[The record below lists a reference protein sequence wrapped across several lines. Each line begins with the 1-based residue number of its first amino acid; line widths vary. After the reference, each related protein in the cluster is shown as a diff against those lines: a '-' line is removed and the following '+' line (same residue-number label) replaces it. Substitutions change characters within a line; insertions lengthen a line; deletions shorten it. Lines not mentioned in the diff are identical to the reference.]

1 MRRPASRTWCPSTVR
16 SVFAALSVL
25 ATSGG
30 CAHRRAAIE
39 ATPPVAE
46 RPTPRSDLPDRPI
59 APPGAE
65 RPVEPATAPAAEP
78 VAPPVAA
85 AIAEGPAAPAPASVA
100 QRDVLFGSPE
110 DPEPETKGGI
120 VKALEDVSYIVGNEW
135 SLDAFRPVVT
145 DLGGGYV
152 GVGPDQAYLLI
163 GWQRPEFAWLVDY
176 DSKVMRVHAMYRAVF
191 ELAPT
196 RKAFLDAFESA
207 HADRISKAL
216 AEHDD
221 DRLRRLYRNNRDMFR
236 WRLRTVERKL
246 KRRGVP
252 SWLTDDA
259 TYAFVRDMVLGD
271 RVRPLRVNL
280 NEAAGMAGI
289 ADSARELG
297 VPIRVVYLSNA
308 EEYWDAYD
316 AQFTANLQGL
326 PHDDRSLVLRT
337 RLVWQTNRD
346 YVYNAQP
353 LETFLQWL
361 ALPEVRTLVDIV
373 GEKPAATKDGINFV
387 LSDRPPPVAGS

>member
-1 MRRPASRTWCPSTVR
+1 VAV
-16 SVFAALSVL
+16 
-25 ATSGG
+25 
-30 CAHRRAAIE
+30 E
-39 ATPPVAE
+39 ATPPVAQG
-46 RPTPRSDLPDRPI
+46 PAPRSDLPDRPI
-59 APPGAE
+59 APRAVE
-65 RPVEPATAPAAEP
+65 RPVVLPDPPAVEPAAPPTAPP
-78 VAPPVAA
+78 TT
-85 AIAEGPAAPAPASVA
+85 EGPAAPAPASVA
-100 QRDVLFGSPE
+100 QRDVLFRSPE
-110 DPEPETKGGI
+110 DAEPETKGGI

-196 RKAFLDAFESA
+196 RRAFLDAFESA

-259 TYAFVRDMVLGD
+259 TYTFVRDMVLGE

-289 ADSARELG
+289 AASARALG

-316 AQFTANLQGL
+316 PQFAANLQGL

-353 LETFLQWL
+353 LELFLQWL

-387 LSDRPPPVAGS
+387 LSDRPPPNSGS